1 MSDSI
6 PNPPK
11 VATDAD
17 GNAGSLA
24 AFREQGVDRLR
35 AGQFAEAVAFLDRA
49 RMLDPRDPQTRLNL
63 GLALQGAGR
72 HTEAL
77 QHFTDLQKERPDS
90 TAPFLHATASLL
102 ALGKP
107 EDALGSANEA
117 CRRSPQAPRALYVY
131 GQALLALDKLPQA
144 EQAFAG
150 ALQHAPSWPEA
161 WIQCGVARY
170 RQGAVDGAKAA
181 MRQALHVAPGHAVAS
196 ANLQAL
202 MRAGSE
208 LKTNSANPAR
218 ATPKPP
224 PVRQTSV
231 DEIKFSAWRPQ
242 HAAVSLGL
250 AVEYLRK
257 KPAFARLAFG
267 EWSQVLVGQ
276 INRGH
281 YYFIVDQHQRVHGF
295 FGWALTQELLAE
307 QWVEGR
313 SGLRDEE
320 CRTGD
325 CVIFNVWS
333 AESTRAHR
341 FMVDTGRTVIEGK
354 RTLYFKRHYPDGR
367 TRPVRLAATDFVT
380 THLARATARQRQS
393 KGDTAI
399 DEAPRGQPLA

>member
-1 MSDSI
+1 M
-6 PNPPK
+6 
-11 VATDAD
+11 A
-17 GNAGSLA
+17 
-24 AFREQGVDRLR
+24 
-35 AGQFAEAVAFLDRA
+35 
-49 RMLDPRDPQTRLNL
+49 
-63 GLALQGAGR
+63 
-72 HTEAL
+72 
-77 QHFTDLQKERPDS
+77 
-90 TAPFLHATASLL
+90 
-102 ALGKP
+102 
-107 EDALGSANEA
+107 
-117 CRRSPQAPRALYVY
+117 
-131 GQALLALDKLPQA
+131 
-144 EQAFAG
+144 
-150 ALQHAPSWPEA
+150 
-161 WIQCGVARY
+161 
-170 RQGAVDGAKAA
+170 
-181 MRQALHVAPGHAVAS
+181 
-196 ANLQAL
+196 
-202 MRAGSE
+202 
-208 LKTNSANPAR
+208 
-218 ATPKPP
+218 
-224 PVRQTSV
+224 
-231 DEIKFSAWRPQ
+231 RPQ

-295 FGWALTQELLAE
+295 FGWALTQEHLAE

-341 FMVDTGRTVIEGK
+341 VMVDTGRTIIEGK

-380 THLARATARQRQS
+380 SHLARATARQRQS